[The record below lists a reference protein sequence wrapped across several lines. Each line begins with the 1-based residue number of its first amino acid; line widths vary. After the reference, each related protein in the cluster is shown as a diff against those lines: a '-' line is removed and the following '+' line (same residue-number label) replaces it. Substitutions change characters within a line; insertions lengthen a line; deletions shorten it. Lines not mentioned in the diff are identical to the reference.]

1 MRNKLFS
8 LAIVAMLVMA
18 AGCAK
23 VPQAEIDSAQASL
36 QEAQMAGAEIYQ
48 PEQMAA
54 LQDSF
59 NKVMEQIEAEKSKF
73 FASYGDVKDKLAAI
87 SQHAVQVQQSTIE
100 RKEMI
105 KLEIQAS
112 LAEISTLLA
121 ENNALIEKAPKGKE
135 GVAALEMIKT
145 DMSVIESNVAET
157 NALLETGD
165 LIAAQGKANAA
176 KEKAMGIN
184 TELKTVMEKAAKKGK
199 R

>member
-1 MRNKLFS
+1 MFS
-8 LAIVAMLVMA
+8 LAIVAMLVLA

-36 QEAQMAGAEIYQ
+36 QEAQMTGAEIYQ
-48 PEQMAA
+48 PAQMAA

-59 NKVMEQIEAEKSKF
+59 NKVMEQVEAEKSKF
-73 FASYGDVKDKLAAI
+73 FASYADVKDKLAVI
-87 SQHAVQVQQSTIE
+87 SQNALQVQQSTIE

-105 KLEIQAS
+105 KQEIQAS
-112 LAEISTLLA
+112 LAEISMLLA

-145 DMSVIESNVAET
+145 DLSVIETSVAET
-157 NALLETGD
+157 NSLLETGD
-165 LIAAQGKANAA
+165 LVAAQGKASAA
-176 KEKAMGIN
+176 KEKALAIN
-184 TELKTVMEKAAKKGK
+184 TELKTVMEKAARKGK

>member
-1 MRNKLFS
+1 MFS
-8 LAIVAMLVMA
+8 LAIVAMLVLV

-23 VPQAEIDSAQASL
+23 VPQAEIDSTQASL

-48 PEQMAA
+48 PAQMAA

-59 NKVMEQIEAEKSKF
+59 NKVMEEIEAEKSKF
-73 FASYGDVKDKLAAI
+73 FSSYGDVKDKLANI
-87 SQHAVQVQQSTIE
+87 SQNAVQLQQSSIE

-105 KLEIQAS
+105 IQEIQAS
-112 LAEISTLLA
+112 LDEIAMLLA
-121 ENNALIEKAPKGKE
+121 ENNALIAKAPKGKE

-145 DMSVIESNVAET
+145 DQNFIETSVAET
-157 NALLETGD
+157 NLLLEAGD

-176 KEKAMGIN
+176 KEKALAIN
-184 TELKTVMEKAAKKGK
+184 TELKTVMEKAARKGM

>member
-8 LAIVAMLVMA
+8 LAIVAMLVLA

-23 VPQAEIDSAQASL
+23 VPQAEIDSTQASL
-36 QEAQMAGAEIYQ
+36 QEAQMAGAELYQ

-59 NKVMEQIEAEKSKF
+59 NKVMEQVEAEKSKF
-73 FASYGDVKDKLAAI
+73 FASYGDVKDKLATI
-87 SQHAVQVQQSTIE
+87 SQNAVQVKQSTIE
-100 RKEMI
+100 RKEML
-105 KLEIQAS
+105 KQEIQTS
-112 LAEISTLLA
+112 LAEISALLA
-121 ENNALIEKAPKGKE
+121 ENNELIEKAPKGKE

-145 DMSVIESNVAET
+145 DMSVIEGTVAET
-157 NALLETGD
+157 NSLLESGD

-184 TELKTVMEKAAKKGK
+184 AEMKTVMEKAAKKGK

>member
-8 LAIVAMLVMA
+8 LAIVAMLVLA

-23 VPQAEIDSAQASL
+23 VPQAEIDSTQASL

-59 NKVMEQIEAEKSKF
+59 NKVMEQVEAEKSKF
-73 FASYGDVKDKLAAI
+73 FASYGDVKDKLATI
-87 SQHAVQVQQSTIE
+87 SQNAVQVKQGAIE

-105 KLEIQAS
+105 QQEIQAS
-112 LAEISTLLA
+112 LAEITALLA
-121 ENNALIEKAPKGKE
+121 ENNALIAKAPKGKE
-135 GVAALEMIKT
+135 GIAALEMIKT
-145 DMSVIESNVAET
+145 DMNVIETSVAET

-165 LIAAQGKANAA
+165 LVAAQGKANAA
-176 KEKAMGIN
+176 KEKAMAIN
-184 TELKTVMEKAAKKGK
+184 TELKTVMEKAAKKG

>member
-8 LAIVAMLVMA
+8 LAIVAMLVLA

-48 PEQMAA
+48 PAQMAA

-59 NKVMEQIEAEKSKF
+59 NKVMEQVEAEKSKF
-73 FASYGDVKDKLAAI
+73 FASYADVKDKLAVI
-87 SQHAVQVQQSTIE
+87 SQNALQVQQSTIE

-105 KLEIQAS
+105 KQEIQAS
-112 LAEISTLLA
+112 LAEISMLLA
-121 ENNALIEKAPKGKE
+121 ENNALIEQAPKGKE

-145 DMSVIESNVAET
+145 DLSVIETSVAET
-157 NALLETGD
+157 NSLLETGD
-165 LIAAQGKANAA
+165 LVAAQGKASAA
-176 KEKAMGIN
+176 KEKALAIN
-184 TELKTVMEKAAKKGK
+184 TELKTVMEKAARKGK

>member
-8 LAIVAMLVMA
+8 LAIVAMLVLA

-36 QEAQMAGAEIYQ
+36 QEAQMTGAEIYQ
-48 PEQMAA
+48 PAQMAA

-59 NKVMEQIEAEKSKF
+59 NKVMEQVEAEKSKF
-73 FASYGDVKDKLAAI
+73 FASYADVKDKLAVI
-87 SQHAVQVQQSTIE
+87 SQNALQVQQSTIE

-105 KLEIQAS
+105 KQEIQAS
-112 LAEISTLLA
+112 LAEISMLLA
-121 ENNALIEKAPKGKE
+121 ENNALIEQAPKGKE

-145 DMSVIESNVAET
+145 DLSVIETSVAET
-157 NALLETGD
+157 NSLLETGD
-165 LIAAQGKANAA
+165 LVAAQGKASAA
-176 KEKAMGIN
+176 KEKALAIN
-184 TELKTVMEKAAKKGK
+184 TELKTVMEKAARKGK